1 MADVIQ
7 LLPDSVAN
15 QIAAGEVVQRPAS
28 VVKELMENAI
38 DAGATKVQVIL
49 KNAGKGFI
57 QIIDDGK
64 GMSPRD
70 SRMAFERHAT
80 SKISSAQDLFNI
92 RTMGF
97 RGEALA
103 SIASVA
109 EVELRTRREEDELG
123 TYLLVADSELKNQE
137 SISCSRGTNM
147 LVKNLF
153 YTIPARRKFLKS
165 DNTELRNITSEFL
178 RVALATP
185 EVTFTLANNGNEIFN
200 LPASGLR
207 QRIVNAFGKNI
218 NSKLLSVNCETGI
231 VTINGFICAP
241 QHTRKTYGE
250 QYFFVN
256 NRFMKHNFFHKALT
270 EAYSGLISADMIPSY
285 FLYFTVDPS
294 IIDVNIH
301 PTKTEIKFQDE
312 SAIFQII
319 LACVKEALG
328 KFNVIPTIDFDTE
341 DKVDFVTPDIPITPK
356 VPKVSYNPNYNPF
369 NYSTSI
375 SREDSDFE
383 QGGRLPGNN
392 GGNSSQR
399 NHDYHRQEQVP
410 ANWDTLFAGLE
421 DKPEEVQTVIPE
433 MAEKQEDHQGVIS
446 FVQMKGRY
454 IVTPVH
460 SGLMFIDQKRAHER
474 ILFERYKETL
484 SHQPAGGQKSL
495 FPETLELS
503 AEDFILVKDI
513 LDDLMLLGF
522 ELGEF
527 GKNCYAIYSTPPDLS
542 TSRGKEVL
550 LNLIEHYKN
559 TEGSIRDKM
568 RERIALSLA
577 KAAAMDYNTV
587 LDRQEMS
594 DLFDNLFTCQHPNYT
609 ADGKTI
615 IHILKNEDVTQWFK

>member
-28 VVKELMENAI
+28 VVKELMENSI

-80 SKISSAQDLFNI
+80 SKISCAQDLFNI

-109 EVELRTRREEDELG
+109 EVELRTRREDDELG
-123 TYLLVADSELKNQE
+123 TYLFVADSELKNQE
-137 SISCSRGTNM
+137 SISCPRGTNM

-165 DNTELRNITSEFL
+165 DNTELRNITTEFL
-178 RVALATP
+178 RVALTTP
-185 EVTFTLANNGNEIFN
+185 EVTFTLTNNGNEIFN

-207 QRIVNAFGKNI
+207 QRIVNAF
-218 NSKLLSVNCETGI
+218 SVNCETGI

-241 QHTRKTYGE
+241 QHARKTYGE

-270 EAYSGLISADMIPSY
+270 EAYAGLISADMIPSY

-294 IIDVNIH
+294 IIYVNIH

-312 SAIFQII
+312 TAIFQII
-319 LACVKEALG
+319 LASVKEALG

-341 DKVDFVTPDIPITPK
+341 DKVDFVLPDTPAVPK

-375 SREDSDFE
+375 SKEDSDFE
-383 QGGRLPGNN
+383 QAGKAS
-392 GGNSSQR
+392 GGNRGSSQQNR
-399 NHDYHRQEQVP
+399 EFHHKEQVP
-410 ANWDTLFAGLE
+410 ANWDALFAGLE
-421 DKPEEVQTVIPE
+421 DKPEEIQTEIPE
-433 MAEKQEDHQGVIS
+433 MAEKQEDHEGVIS

-503 AEDFILVKDI
+503 AEDFMLVKDI

-550 LNLIEHYKN
+550 MSLIEHYKN

-577 KAAAMDYNTV
+577 KAAALDYNTP

-594 DLFDNLFTCQHPNYT
+594 DLFDNLFSCQHPNYT

>member
-1 MADVIQ
+1 MADIIQ

-38 DAGATKVQVIL
+38 DAGAKKIQVIL

-57 QIIDDGK
+57 QVIDDGK

-80 SKISSAQDLFNI
+80 SKISCAQDLFNI

-109 EVELRTRREEDELG
+109 EVELRTKRAEDELG

-137 SISCSRGTNM
+137 NVNCPQGTNM

-165 DNTELRNITSEFL
+165 DATELRNITTEFL
-178 RVALATP
+178 RVALTTP
-185 EVTFTLANNGNEIFN
+185 DISYTLINNGNEIYN

-207 QRIVNAFGKNI
+207 QRIVNAFGKAI
-218 NSKLLSVNCETGI
+218 NAKLLPVNCETGI
-231 VTINGFICAP
+231 ISINGFVCIP
-241 QHTRKTYGE
+241 QHARKTYGE

-256 NRFMKHNFFHKALT
+256 HRFMKHNFFHKAIT
-270 EAYSGLISADMIPSY
+270 EAYTGLISADMIPSY

-312 SAIFQII
+312 GAIFQII
-319 LACVKEALG
+319 LASVKEALG
-328 KFNVIPTIDFDTE
+328 KFNVTPTIDFDTD
-341 DKVDFVTPDIPITPK
+341 DKVEFTLPDSPILPK
-356 VPKVSYNPNYNPF
+356 IPKVSYNPNYNPF

-375 SREDSDFE
+375 TKEDSDFE
-383 QGGRLPGNN
+383 GVH
-392 GGNSSQR
+392 R
-399 NHDYHRQEQVP
+399 NEHTSAASASRHREQVP
-410 ANWDTLFAGLE
+410 ANWDALFAGLE
-421 DKPEEVQTVIPE
+421 EKTEEIQTEIPE
-433 MAEKQEDHQGVIS
+433 MTEEQEEHESIIS
-446 FVQMKGRY
+446 FLQMKGRF
-454 IVTPVH
+454 IITPVH

-474 ILFERYKETL
+474 VLYERYLETL
-484 SHQPAGGQKSL
+484 SDHPICGQKSL

-503 AEDFILVKDI
+503 AEDFILVKEI
-513 LDDLMLLGF
+513 MDDLNSLGF

-527 GKNCYAIYSTPPDLS
+527 GKNCYAIYATPADLP
-542 TSRGKEVL
+542 TSHGKEVL
-550 LNLIEHYKN
+550 ISLLEHYKN

-577 KAAAMDYNTV
+577 KAASLNYNTP
-587 LDRQEMS
+587 LDKQEMR
-594 DLFDNLFTCQHPNYT
+594 DLFDNLFACKHPNYT

-615 IHILKNEDVTQWFK
+615 IHILKNEDVIQWFK

>member
-1 MADVIQ
+1 MGDVIQ

-38 DAGATKVQVIL
+38 DAGATKIQVIL
-49 KNAGKGFI
+49 KNAGKAFI
-57 QIIDDGK
+57 QVIDDGK

-80 SKISSAQDLFNI
+80 SKIACAQDLFNI

-109 EVELRTRREEDELG
+109 EVEVRTRREEDELG
-123 TYLLVADSELKNQE
+123 TYLFIADSELRNQE
-137 SISCSRGTNM
+137 NISCPRGTNM

-153 YTIPARRKFLKS
+153 YNIPARRKFLKS
-165 DNTELRNITSEFL
+165 DTTEMRNITTEFL
-178 RVALATP
+178 RVALTAP
-185 EVTFTLANNGNEIFN
+185 QISFSLVNNDNEIYNF
-200 LPASGLR
+200 PVSGLR
-207 QRIVNAFGKNI
+207 QRIVNAFGKSLNA
-218 NSKLLSVNCETGI
+218 KLLSVSCETGI
-231 VTINGFICAP
+231 VSVEGFVCVP
-241 QHTRKTYGE
+241 QHSRKTYGE

-256 NRFMKHNFFHKALT
+256 NRFMKHNFFHKAIV

-285 FLYFTVDPS
+285 FLYFKVDPS

-312 SAIFQII
+312 AAIFQI
-319 LACVKEALG
+319 LVACVKEALG
-328 KFNVIPTIDFDTE
+328 KFNVTPAIDFDTE
-341 DKVDFVTPDIPITPK
+341 GMLDFAMPSSSVLPK
-356 VPKVSYNPNYNPF
+356 IPKVSYKPGYNPF
-369 NYSTSI
+369 NYATSI
-375 SREDSDFE
+375 TKEDSDFE
-383 QGGRLPGNN
+383 RPAARPAGG
-392 GGNSSQR
+392 
-399 NHDYHRQEQVP
+399 VP
-410 ANWDTLFAGLE
+410 HAKTVPSNWDALFAGLE
-421 DKPEEVQTVIPE
+421 EKQTETQTVLTE
-433 MAEKQEDHQGVIS
+433 MQAEALAGESHIA
-446 FVQMKGRY
+446 FVQLKGRY

-474 ILFERYKETL
+474 VLFERYLEKL
-484 SHQPAGGQKSL
+484 AHQQVSGQKSL

-503 AEDFILVKDI
+503 AEDFMLVKDI
-513 LDDLMLLGF
+513 LPDLAILGF

-542 TSRGKEVL
+542 HSHGREVL
-550 LNLIEHYKN
+550 VSLIEHYKN

-568 RERIALSLA
+568 QERVAFALA
-577 KAAAMDYNTV
+577 RAAALDYDEV
-587 LDRQEMS
+587 LDNQEMS
-594 DLFDNLFTCQHPNYT
+594 NLFDSLFACRYPNYT

-615 IHILKNEDVTQWFK
+615 IHILKNEDVASWFK